1 MDAKQNSIRTRQIK
15 KVDFMH
21 NTLNSQQKA
30 TRICKSKSL
39 LLIIACCILP
49 FILIFTGF
57 NTPSSSQYIFWQT
70 YQNHMVIT
78 GLTSLLLSYWMI
90 LFRPDFVIK
99 LVVKE
104 KVRN

>member
-1 MDAKQNSIRTRQIK
+1 MDTKQNSIRTRQIK

-57 NTPSSSQYIFWQT
+57 
-70 YQNHMVIT
+70 
-78 GLTSLLLSYWMI
+78 
-90 LFRPDFVIK
+90 
-99 LVVKE
+99 
-104 KVRN
+104 